1 MINKYKKFL
10 DARKAIL
17 IAPAGHG
24 KTFAIAQCIKLC
36 NDAECQLV
44 LTHTH
49 AGVASITKKL
59 QAERINKNKYLV
71 ETIDS
76 FIRKYVCSYTN
87 LSDKNVDQ
95 HDFFDILLD
104 NAEAVLNNSF
114 ILDIVAKSYHG
125 IFVDEYQD
133 CSLAQHKIIESIS
146 TRLPVHSFGD
156 ALQGIFDFNEDS
168 IDFKTD
174 LTDYREFN
182 FLKTPWRWKK
192 NKICKAL
199 GDKIL
204 EFRTILESSDPVIS
218 LETDENASL
227 FVDKSD
233 NFINYHN
240 KLNDDNV
247 LIIYPRYID
256 ANGKHRGGIKERAFF
271 RAKNQLFQYNLLESF
286 DDKAFYSISKDIDNI
301 LNEELVNQEESKNLV
316 LEDLKNNF
324 NQLQKS
330 FQISCKKFMNK
341 NLIKSSL
348 QDFYDK
354 MNSEKYYLRPDL
366 MKSFCKIFQEENIES
381 VCQAM
386 INLKNIERRI
396 GRNIKAKSI
405 GTTLLTKGLEFDTVI
420 VYDVDKFTCPK
431 NFYVAVSRACKKLIL
446 FYKESPIIV
455 FDS

>member
-87 LSDKNVDQ
+87 LSDKNVDP

-146 TRLPVHSFGD
+146 TRLPVHLFGD
-156 ALQGIFDFNEDS
+156 PLQGIFDFNRKPVN
-168 IDFKTD
+168 FKTD
-174 LTDYREFN
+174 LKEYEEFN
-182 FLKTPWRWKK
+182 FLEKPWRWN
-192 NKICKAL
+192 NKENCKEL
-199 GDKIL
+199 GETIISYRKIL
-204 EFRTILESSDPVIS
+204 ESDDTVIY
-218 LETDENASL
+218 LETDENANL
-227 FVDKSD
+227 FIDKSD
-233 NFINYHN
+233 NFNDYHN

-247 LIIYPRYID
+247 LIIYPSYKEND
-256 ANGKHRGGIKERAFF
+256 FFKGGIKERAWF
-271 RAKNQLFQYNLLESF
+271 RIQKNLYKYNLLESF
-286 DDKAFYSISKDIDNI
+286 DDKAFYSISKLLDDILDRGKFLDEDFKKLYQSGLVCKNI
-301 LNEELVNQEESKNLV
+301 VNDDEFKEFYEKISYDEITRADLLMFFNYINSK
-316 LEDLKNNF
+316 K
-324 NQLQKS
+324 
-330 FQISCKKFMNK
+330 I
-341 NLIKSSL
+341 I
-348 QDFYDK
+348 
-354 MNSEKYYLRPDL
+354 LRPNLFNGLYSILQCD
-366 MKSFCKIFQEENIES
+366 NNES
-381 VCQAM
+381 LYNEM
-386 INLKNIERRI
+386 IKFKNIERRV
-396 GRNIKAKSI
+396 GRNTGRKCI

-420 VYDVDKFTCPK
+420 VYNVDKFTCPK
-431 NFYVAVSRACKKLIL
+431 NFYVAVSRACKKLML
-446 FYKESPIIV
+446 FYKDFPMV
-455 FDS
+455 AFDS